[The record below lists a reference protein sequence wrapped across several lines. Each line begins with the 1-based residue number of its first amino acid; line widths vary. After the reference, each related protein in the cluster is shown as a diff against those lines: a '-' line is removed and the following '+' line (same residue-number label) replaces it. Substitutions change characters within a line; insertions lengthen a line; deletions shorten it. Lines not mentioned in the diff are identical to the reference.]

1 MLVLLLSVIS
11 DTFLRGFGGMMP
23 LFLFILIFYIT
34 NIYHM
39 YIYSTFILHHSLSPH
54 HLFIA
59 GQHCGKDLPGD
70 PVPSIEFEPALQQAD
85 ALPTELPRT
94 LF

>member
-11 DTFLRGFGGMMP
+11 DTFLKGFGGMMP

-34 NIYHM
+34 NVHIQ
-39 YIYSTFILHHSLSPH
+39 YIHPSPFAEAPL

-59 GQHCGKDLPGD
+59 GQHSGKDLPGG
-70 PVPSIEFEPALQQAD
+70 SRAEY
-85 ALPTELPRT
+85 
-94 LF
+94 